1 MAKLNEIDSL
11 INNYYL
17 SDEIVPKELYSKD
30 QEVRTQL
37 RSIEYKIFKTKN
49 PSTFSKIVTFGS
61 DTIGKVVKF
70 SINKESEKKINTT
83 LYLLGLDFDAKSLYG
98 FSIFCLFG
106 FFLLGIIV
114 AVVGLLIPGLV
125 LMVLGVIS
133 LFAVQT
139 YPSRELQIRMSKSSS
154 DLVTFILYLI
164 IFMRQTPNLEGAV
177 NFASDNLNT
186 YLAYD
191 LKKLIWDT
199 AARKYVNIKEALDEY
214 GKRWAKTSPAF
225 TNALFLVE
233 SSVFQKTE
241 EERLALLEEAS
252 QQILNGTFES
262 MRAYANSLKEPLNMV
277 YMLGMVL
284 PVLGLVLAPM
294 MMAFVEIPDFG
305 LLLFLMYDIG
315 LPLMIYF
322 LIRNKLTTRPA
333 GFAAP
338 DLNLIPDLP
347 KLGHFFIKIGSKKVP
362 VNALIPAAAVFILF
376 NLPVYLLLPVLMVF
390 SPNQVYI
397 SLLIT
402 AGIGMGLYTYFKLS
416 VVQLKSAAEELNQI
430 QHSFSAAAFQMGSFL
445 SQGYPPE
452 TTILKVSATM
462 KNTPVSEFFNI
473 VANNVQNV
481 GMSLKDAIF
490 DKVNGAIRFFP
501 SPMLIAAM
509 RVFIE
514 SAQKSIVNSAAAM
527 LYISRH
533 LTNLQRIDEQV
544 RNLLDETTSG
554 MRVEVG
560 LLSPVMSGIV
570 VGLTT
575 LIGSVL
581 RSLSS
586 SISTITSG
594 LSGSSGSGLTDVI
607 PFAFG
612 IFNLSGGAVPLYTF
626 QIVIGIYLITLSIII
641 GYSIATISQP
651 GDKVEM
657 FDKIAS
663 TVLISI
669 ILYVIV
675 TFFVTLVFASIGGTV
690 LALTHLV

>member
-1 MAKLNEIDSL
+1 MAKLNEIETVIDK
-11 INNYYL
+11 YYL
-17 SDEIVPKELYSKD
+17 SQEIVPKELYTKD
-30 QEVRTQL
+30 EEVRRQL
-37 RSIEYKIFKTKN
+37 KSIEYKVFRTKN
-49 PSTFSKIVTFGS
+49 PSTFARLVAFGS
-61 DTIGKVVKF
+61 DTIGKVIKF
-70 SINKESEKKINTT
+70 SLNKESEKKTNTT

-98 FSIFCLFG
+98 FSIFCLFA
-106 FFLLGIIV
+106 FFLLGIIT
-114 AVVGLLIPGLV
+114 AIIGLLIPGLV
-125 LMVLGVIS
+125 LMFLGVIA
-133 LFAVQT
+133 LVGIQT
-139 YPSRELQIRMSKSSS
+139 YPSRELRVRMSKSSS

-177 NFASDNLNT
+177 NFASDNLNS

-199 AARKYVNIKEALDEY
+199 AARRYVNIKEALDDY
-214 GKRWAKTSPAF
+214 GKRWEKTSPAF
-225 TNALFLVE
+225 TNALFLIE
-233 SSVFQKTE
+233 SSVFQKAE
-241 EERLALLEEAS
+241 EDRLALLEEAS

-305 LLLFLMYDIG
+305 LLLVLMYDVG

-322 LIRNKLTTRPA
+322 LIRDKLLTRPA
-333 GFAAP
+333 GFGAP
-338 DLNLIPDLP
+338 DLSLVPGLP
-347 KLGHFFIKIGSKKVP
+347 KLGRFFIKIGSKKVAIS
-362 VNALIPAAAVFILF
+362 ALIPAALVFALFIL
-376 NLPVYLLLPVLMVF
+376 PVVFLIPVLEIF
-390 SPNQVYI
+390 SPNQIYI
-397 SLLIT
+397 SLLVT
-402 AGIGMGLYTYFKLS
+402 AGIGLAIYTYLKLS
-416 VVQLKSAAEELNQI
+416 VVQLKAAADELKQI
-430 QHSFSAAAFQMGSFL
+430 QTSFSSAAFQMGSFL

-452 TTILKVSATM
+452 TTILKVSGEM
-462 KNTPVSEFFNI
+462 KDTPVSEFFSI

-501 SPMLIAAM
+501 SPMLIASM
-509 RVFIE
+509 RVFVE
-514 SAQKSIVNSAAAM
+514 SAQKSIQNSAAAM
-527 LYISRH
+527 MYISKH

-575 LIGSVL
+575 LIGTVL

-586 SISTITSG
+586 SINTITTG

-626 QIVIGIYLITLSIII
+626 QIVVGVYLITLSSII
-641 GYSIATISQP
+641 GYAIATISQP

-657 FDKIAS
+657 YDRMASVLLIA
-663 TVLISI
+663 I